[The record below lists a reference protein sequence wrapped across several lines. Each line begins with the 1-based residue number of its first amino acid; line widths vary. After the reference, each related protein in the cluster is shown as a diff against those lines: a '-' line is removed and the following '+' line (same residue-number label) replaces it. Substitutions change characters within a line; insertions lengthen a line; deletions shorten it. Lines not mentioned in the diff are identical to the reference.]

1 MQDTDNP
8 GTVRSDLLERLKAL
22 DTEHG
27 AGSLAELA
35 YRRAREALEKALEE
49 ARHIRL
55 QAIDDAR
62 RTREQE
68 TASLRQALLSQRQ
81 AAEAEIETLLREAE
95 IEAERIRGE
104 ANKDAETIVQA
115 AEAEAK
121 QVLTSAARTLDES
134 RTLRDAAEAR
144 QAEMQRLEAEF
155 NATVAQI
162 AERIGVTEKPSRGW
176 WRRLTHHADG
186 TPKR

>member
-1 MQDTDNP
+1 MQETDNP
-8 GTVRSDLLERLKAL
+8 GSVRADLLERLRAL

-49 ARHIRL
+49 ARTIRL

-68 TASLRQALLSQRQ
+68 TASLHDALLAQRQ
-81 AAEAEIETLLREAE
+81 AAEAEIEALIRRAE
-95 IEAERIRGE
+95 IEAERIRGR
-104 ANKDAETIVQA
+104 AAQDADAITET
-115 AEAEAK
+115 AEAEATR
-121 QVLTSAARTLDES
+121 VLASAARTLDEARALRADAEQR
-134 RTLRDAAEAR
+134 RTEID
-144 QAEMQRLEAEF
+144 RLEAGF

-162 AERIGVTEKPSRGW
+162 AERLGVTENPPRGW
-176 WRRLTHHADG
+176 LRRITHHADG

>member
-1 MQDTDNP
+1 MQDTGDP
-8 GTVRSDLLERLKAL
+8 GSVRADLLERLRAL

-49 ARHIRL
+49 ARTIRL

-68 TASLRQALLSQRQ
+68 SASLHEALLAQRQ
-81 AAEAEIETLLREAE
+81 AAEAEIDALLRQAE
-95 IEAERIRGE
+95 IEAERIRSQAHQDADAITE
-104 ANKDAETIVQA
+104 AAET
-115 AEAEAK
+115 EAT
-121 QVLTSAARTLDES
+121 QVLASAARTLDEA
-134 RTLRDAAEAR
+134 RTLRADAEQRRAET
-144 QAEMQRLEAEF
+144 QRLEAGF

-162 AERIGVTEKPSRGW
+162 AERLGVNEKPPQGW
-176 WRRLTHHADG
+176 FRRITHYADG